1 MIFSL
6 ISNRLKEM
14 RTVTELL
21 DSAGRI
27 ARENGCTSPGSE
39 HLLLAALD
47 LPDGTARRVLE
58 STGVNCNQLVT
69 AISNL
74 HQTTLQKIGIPDQ
87 TIKDGFGNREPL
99 ANPVFPQRAE
109 ESAINLLRDCH
120 AGSHRSRK
128 MRP

>member
-39 HLLLAALD
+39 KCVLKQRFDPRIHLSRA
-47 LPDGTARRVLE
+47 
-58 STGVNCNQLVT
+58 
-69 AISNL
+69 
-74 HQTTLQKIGIPDQ
+74 
-87 TIKDGFGNREPL
+87 
-99 ANPVFPQRAE
+99 PQRCCKSPAFP
-109 ESAINLLRDCH
+109 RY
-120 AGSHRSRK
+120 
-128 MRP
+128 